1 MHDTDPDHRNDN
13 DAANT
18 CGREKSKSQ
27 LKREA
32 HALQALGE
40 ALLVHPPASLRA
52 AGLPDTLYDAVTKA
66 QGIHQRSARKRQLQ
80 FIGKLMRG
88 LNPVLIQA
96 TLDRLLAPDRAEAA
110 SLHRLENWRERLIEE
125 GDPGVSALLE
135 GHPYLDRQHLRRLVR
150 DARNERQEPARP
162 TRHARALFRYLRDT
176 IQE

>member
-1 MHDTDPDHRNDN
+1 MHDTDPDHRNDG
-13 DAANT
+13 DAEDIHS
-18 CGREKSKSQ
+18 GEKSKSQ

-40 ALLVHPPASLRA
+40 ALLAHTPASLRA

-88 LNPVLIQA
+88 LDPTPIQA
-96 TLDRLLAPDRAEAA
+96 TLDRLVTPDSAETAH
-110 SLHRLENWRERLIEE
+110 LHRLENWRERLIEE
-125 GDPGVSALLE
+125 GDPALSALLE
-135 GHPYLDRQHLRRLVR
+135 GQPHLDRQHLRRLVR
-150 DARNERQEPARP
+150 DAHSERQKQTRP